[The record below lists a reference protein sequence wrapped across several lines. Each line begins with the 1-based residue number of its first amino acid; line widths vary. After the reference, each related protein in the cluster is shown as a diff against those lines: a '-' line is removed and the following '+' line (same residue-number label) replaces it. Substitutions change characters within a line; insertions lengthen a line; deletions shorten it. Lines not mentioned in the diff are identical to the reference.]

1 MKILVRPVEGI
12 SLNGNEVLLDK
23 DNKVSRFETT
33 ELAVVYLN
41 STLKLN
47 YTEEEYWDKFSI
59 GIEDEND

>member
-47 YTEEEYWDKFSI
+47 YTEEEY
-59 GIEDEND
+59 